1 MNNII
6 NRGRGRPVGT
16 GLDDGPTLNK
26 MADIMVANPA
36 MRPTTAM
43 RRAIDKPGPSV
54 VRRLQVKWKAGSA
67 EYLAAARAR
76 RSEEHTSELQ
86 SLMRS
91 SYAVFCLQKK
101 QPPNIQTTHR

>member
-67 EYLAAARAR
+67 EYIEAAR
-76 RSEEHTSELQ
+76 RSEERRVGKECVSPC
-86 SLMRS
+86 RS
-91 SYAVFCLQKK
+91 RGSRDHYTKK
-101 QPPNIQTTHR
+101 